1 MYINGFPLSINAISD
16 AIMFADDTNF
26 LIRNRNFK
34 EFKNALNLF
43 IPHIAEWFH
52 ASQLILNVDKT
63 NIVKFIPTNMSC
75 NP

>member
-1 MYINGFPLSINAISD
+1 MYISGFPLSTNAISD
-16 AIMFADDTNF
+16 AIMFADNTNF
-26 LIRNRNFK
+26 LNCNRNFK
-34 EFKNALNLF
+34 EFKNALNLL

-63 NIVKFIPTNMSC
+63 NVVKFTPTNMSC